1 MADAD
6 GFPLVVDLEDN
17 NVPKLKNKLLKYF
30 QSKKRSN
37 GGECQIQYEDGSG
50 TATLRFRT
58 EEDRTRVVA
67 KETHQLL
74 LEEGLLKV
82 TVRLPGG
89 SPVSRPRYVTQRQG
103 RTKGVISFL
112 RVGGTY
118 FDGGSG
124 GPPPEK
130 FERSR
135 CNFPH
140 SGASQHRLASLTT
153 TSSNKQIHSGGR
165 PAEEEIQVEAA
176 SREEPTEEPALCS
189 TSAVLENVPQ
199 DMSKDFMEML
209 VENICTHFQS
219 PMNTQP
225 EFSLE
230 ILSDLCS
237 AVVTFSSGKEN
248 NEFITSC
255 QTNRM
260 FLSKNLSVR
269 PLEVTAKVK
278 VDDVS
283 NIKLDVLQMYLE
295 NNGWEVEQVTKDEE
309 EQSAI
314 ICFKMDTDVQGII
327 KKKHLIRET
336 PVKFFPFY
344 DSLGTALYGKDRPT
358 LKLPAAF
365 SERIDPTILTYLH
378 KKQEAAQMV
387 CSAFAALFCKVDL
400 LSSSVSFSP
409 LPTLLQQKGVK
420 AKDIKEWKHS
430 VQQAFAQVL
439 SRFKTLRLQ
448 PPLSAW
454 EEFEARIREV
464 VVNKAVEVIP
474 DKAEG
479 ALSVIGFVDDVTR
492 LEPTINE
499 LSNRI
504 EKKVVRE
511 NTSIIQGFEIP
522 QEHFQ
527 LLCEDGLPDL
537 LKIQYPQ
544 LEITYEDK
552 LILKGL
558 SHEISDAASLI
569 MTGVQKILDGH
580 AEPALCSTSA
590 VLENIPQDMSKD
602 FLEMLVE
609 NICTHFQSLMSTQH
623 QFSLEILSDLCSAVV
638 TFSSGKGSM

>member
-1 MADAD
+1 MICSE
-6 GFPLVVDLEDN
+6 PYSV
-17 NVPKLKNKLLKYF
+17 
-30 QSKKRSN
+30 Q
-37 GGECQIQYEDGSG
+37 Q
-50 TATLRFRT
+50 
-58 EEDRTRVVA
+58 
-67 KETHQLL
+67 
-74 LEEGLLKV
+74 
-82 TVRLPGG
+82 
-89 SPVSRPRYVTQRQG
+89 
-103 RTKGVISFL
+103 
-112 RVGGTY
+112 
-118 FDGGSG
+118 
-124 GPPPEK
+124 
-130 FERSR
+130 
-135 CNFPH
+135 
-140 SGASQHRLASLTT
+140 LTT

-344 DSLGTALYGKDRPT
+344 NSLGTALYGKDRPT

-365 SERIDPTILTYLH
+365 SESIDPTILTYLH

-638 TFSSGKGSM
+638 TFSSGKENNEFITCCKTNRMFLSKNLSVRPLEITAKVIVEDVSNIKQEDLLQYFGKKGWEVERITPNQREQSAIISFKMDTGILWAEDGYFKVVIVDVVR